1 MAGKQ
6 SMKVI
11 IVFFSDRLLLKKKKM
26 RTILNDLMIVVCVPT
41 DESLLVFIK
50 MPKIVNI
57 TITMSKMFQLS

>member
-6 SMKVI
+6 SMKVV
-11 IVFFSDRLLLKKKKM
+11 IVFFKDRLLLKKKKM

-41 DESLLVFIK
+41 DESLLEFIK